1 MAKKHKGL
9 MSNIKSKASKV
20 VKHAKEEMNS
30 AEKVGHAWKGALAA
44 GGKLN
49 KTNAAFPMGKGSQG
63 QELFKEIMIE
73 RGRIPGDARSDNSA
87 FKELWDQYN
96 TAPYDFE
103 F

>member
-30 AEKVGHAWKGALAA
+30 AEKVGQAWKGALAA
-44 GGKLN
+44 GGKLD

-63 QELFKEIMIE
+63 VELFREMMIK
-73 RGRIPGDARSDNSA
+73 RGRIPESARTDNST

>member
-20 VKHAKEEMNS
+20 VKEVKEEMS
-30 AEKVGHAWKGALAA
+30 PAERLGQAWKGALAD

-63 QELFKEIMIE
+63 VELFREMMVE
-73 RGRIPGDARSDNSA
+73 RGRIPGDARSDNST

-96 TAPYDFE
+96 SAPYDFE

>member
-20 VKHAKEEMNS
+20 VKEVTEEMNPT
-30 AEKVGHAWKGALAA
+30 ERLGHAWKGALAA
-44 GGKLN
+44 GGKLD

-63 QELFKEIMIE
+63 QELFKEMMIE
-73 RGRIPGDARSDNSA
+73 RGRIPGDARSDNST
-87 FKELWDQYN
+87 FKELWDHYN
-96 TAPYDFE
+96 SAPDDFE

>member
-1 MAKKHKGL
+1 MAKKHKG
-9 MSNIKSKASKV
+9 MSNLKSKVSKV
-20 VKHAKEEMNS
+20 VKHAKEDMNPT
-30 AEKVGHAWKGALAA
+30 ERLGHAWKSALAA
-44 GGKLN
+44 GGKLD
-49 KTNAAFPMGKGSQG
+49 KTNSAFPMGKGSQG
-63 QELFKEIMIE
+63 QELFKEMMIE

>member
-1 MAKKHKGL
+1 MARKSKG
-9 MSNIKSKASKV
+9 MSNLKSQVSRV
-20 VKHAKEEMNS
+20 VKE
-30 AEKVGHAWKGALAA
+30 AEKEMSPAERLGHAWKSALAS
-44 GGKLN
+44 GGKLD

-63 QELFKEIMIE
+63 VELFREMMVE
-73 RGRIPGDARSDNSA
+73 RGRIPGDARSDNST

>member
-1 MAKKHKGL
+1 MAKKQKG
-9 MSNIKSKASKV
+9 MSNLKSQVSRV
-20 VKHAKEEMNS
+20 VKE
-30 AEKVGHAWKGALAA
+30 AEKEMSPAERLGHAWKSALAS
-44 GGKLN
+44 GGKLD

-63 QELFKEIMIE
+63 VELFREMMVE
-73 RGRIPGDARSDNSA
+73 RGRIPGDARSDNST